1 MQPESTPVFPVHPA
15 YTDPTLTGN
24 ILRNPKNKGRFRGG
38 DPDKATAMLFQKLA
52 NDPEPSLRVAVGLD
66 SNSGIKRKLKSV
78 EADIT
83 KHESWSNNLYQTDVL
98 SVYTLGT
105 GLA

>member
-15 YTDPTLTGN
+15 YTDPMLMGN

-38 DPDKATAMLFQKLA
+38 DPDKATVMLFHKLA

-66 SNSGIKRKLKSV
+66 SSSRIKQKLKDV
-78 EADIT
+78 EADIMKYET
-83 KHESWSNNLYQTDVL
+83 WSD
-98 SVYTLGT
+98 SFC
-105 GLA
+105 